1 MRQGAL
7 LIDVTRG
14 EIIHGEDLLAALES
28 GQLGGAGLDTPPGE
42 PISADNPLWNIDNV
56 IVTPHTAGAS
66 PRRGDRIVELFCE
79 NLRRFQ
85 AGEPLQGVIDKV
97 KGY

>member
-1 MRQGAL
+1 MREGAI

-14 EIIHGEDLLAALES
+14 EIIDGAALVAALES
-28 GQLGGAGLDTPPGE
+28 GHLGGAGLDTPPGE
-42 PISADNPLWNIDNV
+42 PISADNPLWRMDNV

-66 PRRGDRIVELFCE
+66 PRRGDRIVEFFCK
-79 NLRRFQ
+79 NLEHFRL
-85 AGEPLQGVIDKV
+85 GEPLEGVIDKV